1 MVLRFFGRRLAR
13 AVMSMLEGWV
23 SGRVKGALGALSS
36 GLSLAMVA
44 SSASSAF
51 LVGMFAGFGLQFLRL
66 IDKLSLLGDLAF
78 YATLIGAC
86 YAPVAVVSNLIEE
99 ERTQRRELERRAK
112 LDGRNAEIKQRND
125 TKLAAFEE
133 AKKAAW
139 LPWFMTPP
147 DLEPLIGMETV
158 EERLAPT
165 VRLLSPLP
173 LLLLL
178 TVSSYVFLGTYA
190 LVFWALAAAIMLPV
204 MALGGWSARLSAMIV
219 CALLFGFLH
228 AEALRSMQPDTRLS
242 LAKGGESERVTM
254 VMTTQSG
261 ILALRRDQTLML
273 YPWRLIDTVGVEPQ
287 PNLLVEGA
295 RTMLTQVRS
304 WGLASAGEARK

>member
-1 MVLRFFGRRLAR
+1 MLLRFLGRRLAG
-13 AVMSMLEGWV
+13 AGKSMLPRRESV
-23 SGRVKGALGALSS
+23 ARVKGALSS
-36 GLSLAMVA
+36 GLSIATVA

-86 YAPVAVVSNLIEE
+86 FAPVAVVSNLFEE
-99 ERTQRRELERRAK
+99 QQTRRRELQRKAVR
-112 LDGRNAEIKQRND
+112 DGRNAEIVQRND
-125 TKLAAFEE
+125 DKLAAFEK
-133 AKKAAW
+133 AKAAAW
-139 LPWFMTPP
+139 FPWFMTPP
-147 DLEPLIGMETV
+147 DLEPLIGMEAV

-178 TVSSYVFLGTYA
+178 IVSSYVFLGTYA
-190 LVFWALAAAIMLPV
+190 VVFWALAAVIMLPV

-228 AEALRSMQPDTRLS
+228 AEALRFMQPDTRLGLS
-242 LAKGGESERVTM
+242 KGGESERVTM

-287 PNLLVEGA
+287 PNILVEGA
-295 RTMLTQVRS
+295 RTMLIRVRS
-304 WGLASAGEARK
+304 WGLASAGEAKK

>member
-1 MVLRFFGRRLAR
+1 MLLRFLGRRLAG
-13 AVMSMLEGWV
+13 AVKPRV
-23 SGRVKGALGALSS
+23 SGASVKGALSS
-36 GLSLAMVA
+36 GLSIAMVA

-86 YAPVAVVSNLIEE
+86 YAPVTVVSKLIEE
-99 ERTQRRELERRAK
+99 EQTRRRELERQ
-112 LDGRNAEIKQRND
+112 GRNAEIVQRNAD
-125 TKLAAFEE
+125 ALAAFERD
-133 AKKAAW
+133 KAASW
-139 LPWFMTPP
+139 FPWFKWPP
-147 DLEPLIGMETV
+147 EAEPLKG
-158 EERLAPT
+158 EEHLAPT

-178 TVSSYVFLGTYA
+178 IVSSYVFLGTYA
-190 LVFWALAAAIMLPV
+190 LVFWSLAAAIMLPV

-228 AEALRSMQPDTRLS
+228 AEALRSMQPDTRLG

-261 ILALRRDQTLML
+261 ILALRLDQTLML
-273 YPWRLIDTVGVEPQ
+273 YPWRLIDTVGVEPK
-287 PNLLVEGA
+287 PNLLLKEPAQCSPG
-295 RTMLTQVRS
+295 
-304 WGLASAGEARK
+304 